1 MASFLQIE
9 KLTKSVGTRILFSDA
24 TLNINEG
31 DKIGVVARNGA
42 GKSTLLRILAG
53 EETADS
59 GKIVQK
65 RNLQI
70 GYLPQTPTF
79 DNAKSLIENVAHYTN
94 TESRQSSEDAA
105 RRMLDKLGLRD
116 LSLDIAKMSGGEIK
130 RAAIAKVILSEPDML
145 ILDEPTNHL
154 DIGVVEWLEKYL
166 SKQRTTLLVVSHDR
180 YFLDAIC
187 SRIIEIDDLYLYAYD
202 GNFDYYLEKRAERHE
217 NQSAEVARVR
227 NLLRTELDWMR
238 RQPQAR
244 GSKAKYRID
253 NFYDLQERSRQR
265 REERNVALEV
275 ESQRIGKKIFEASHI
290 SKAYGDK
297 VILNDW
303 SYVFAKGEKVGIV
316 GANGVGKT
324 TLLRMLLGFE
334 KPDSGF
340 FDVGETV
347 RWGYYSQTGMTDFN
361 PEKKVIDAVRDIAEE
376 VRINDSTRLSVSQF
390 LSQFL
395 FSYERQ
401 NGYISKLSGGE
412 RRRLYLATVLM
423 QSPNFLILD
432 EPTNDLDIATLTVLE
447 DYLLNFKGCVIIVSH
462 DRFFLDRISDHMFVL
477 EGDGNVKDFPG
488 NYSEYRH
495 YLDVKA
501 KETSEATPKKVEA
514 KTERLHSRKATLSF
528 KEKKEKEE
536 LEKRL
541 DYILTRRKELETKM
555 SEGNMPH
562 EELTSCAKEIESLM
576 TETDDVEMRL
586 LELMEKEEG

>member
-9 KLTKSVGTRILFSDA
+9 KLTKSVGTRILLSDA

-65 RNLQI
+65 RNLRI

-79 DNAKSLIENVAHYTN
+79 DKAKSLIENVAHYTN

-187 SRIIEIDDLYLYAYD
+187 SRIIEIDDRYLYAYD

-324 TLLRMLLGFE
+324 TLLRMLLGLE

-340 FDVGETV
+340 FDIGETV
-347 RWGYYSQTGMTDFN
+347 RWGYYSQAGMEKFN
-361 PEKKVIDAVRDIAEE
+361 PEKRVIDAARDIAEE

-401 NGYISKLSGGE
+401 NDYISKLSGGE
-412 RRRLYLATVLM
+412 CRRLYLATVLM

-462 DRFFLDRISDHMFVL
+462 DRFFLDRISDHLFVL

-501 KETSEATPKKVEA
+501 KETSKATPKKVEA
-514 KTERLHSRKATLSF
+514 KTERLHSRKVTLSF

-562 EELTSCAKEIESLM
+562 EELTSCAKEIECLM
-576 TETDDVEMRL
+576 AETDDVEMRL